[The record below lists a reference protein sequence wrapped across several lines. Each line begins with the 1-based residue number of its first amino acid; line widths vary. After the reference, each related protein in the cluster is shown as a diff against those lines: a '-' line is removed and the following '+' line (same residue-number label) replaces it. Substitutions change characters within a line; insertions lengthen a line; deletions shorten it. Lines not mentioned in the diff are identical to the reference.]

1 MAAMPAPDPTGLYC
15 TEYPNADP
23 RAGVQ
28 TETSGETNELPA
40 PLIVVSLLLAPAAA
54 TASSANAATLMR
66 ASPLFI
72 DVLSLSLGVF
82 MTGDVKMPR
91 IPGRV
96 G

>member
-82 MTGDVKMPR
+82 MTDAVKHAAHPE
-91 IPGRV
+91 GV